1 MQDTEKTTTHVPIS
15 VMLLSILDAIFC
27 GEEKM
32 SWELHII
39 VKSLVDPKDREVKRR
54 VRPILEWM
62 IWICMKG
69 RNKDTSAAET
79 DMTVVTLPSQKLKSW
94 QKLWLE
100 GTVGKWPEARRVS
113 ATQINAISEV
123 AVAASLS
130 VSQVESFF
138 VRGSNTAM
146 KMNGAIAVDSATGRN
161 KFTARQRAALIGFCG
176 VETRKQIQ
184 KNWKQ
189 IKKAR
194 DATEVCTI
202 LVTTI
207 K

>member
-1 MQDTEKTTTHVPIS
+1 
-15 VMLLSILDAIFC
+15 MLLSILDAIFC
-27 GEEKM
+27 GEEKI

-39 VKSLVDPKDREVKRR
+39 MKSLVDPKDREVKRR

-94 QKLWLE
+94 QKLRLE

-113 ATQINAISEV
+113 ATQIDAISEV

-130 VSQVESFF
+130 VSQAESFF
-138 VRGSNTAM
+138 VRGANTAM
-146 KMNGAIAVDSATGRN
+146 TPLPPPPILHLSGLLTPSVLPATYQLFLQAIVSARISTFEMGGLPRSCL
-161 KFTARQRAALIGFCG
+161 FLQRLYLRFFHS
-176 VETRKQIQ
+176 
-184 KNWKQ
+184 
-189 IKKAR
+189 
-194 DATEVCTI
+194 
-202 LVTTI
+202 
-207 K
+207 